1 MFDIPSKILLAEDN
15 ESLGMLLQDFLELEG
30 YEVTRANDGQEAVHL
45 FRTNPFDLVVLDVMM
60 PQKDGLTTAREIRG
74 ENKEIPIVFLTAKNM
89 KEDMYKGFEAGGDD
103 YITKPFDETELAF
116 RIEAL
121 LKRAKPAGDQ
131 PVEFPIGD
139 FMFDY
144 TTQKLSINGEE
155 RRLTARENEILRLLA
170 VQKNQ
175 ILKREDAL
183 VAIWGENDYFHGRSF
198 DVFITKLR
206 KYLRPDPKVKIENV
220 HGVGF
225 ILKDKED

>member
-1 MFDIPSKILLAEDN
+1 MFDIPSKILLAEDD

-60 PQKDGLTTAREIRG
+60 PQKDGLTAAREIRG

-131 PVEFPIGD
+131 PVEFPIGE
-139 FMFDY
+139 FMFD
-144 TTQKLSINGEE
+144 
-155 RRLTARENEILRLLA
+155 
-170 VQKNQ
+170 
-175 ILKREDAL
+175 
-183 VAIWGENDYFHGRSF
+183 
-198 DVFITKLR
+198 
-206 KYLRPDPKVKIENV
+206 
-220 HGVGF
+220 
-225 ILKDKED
+225 